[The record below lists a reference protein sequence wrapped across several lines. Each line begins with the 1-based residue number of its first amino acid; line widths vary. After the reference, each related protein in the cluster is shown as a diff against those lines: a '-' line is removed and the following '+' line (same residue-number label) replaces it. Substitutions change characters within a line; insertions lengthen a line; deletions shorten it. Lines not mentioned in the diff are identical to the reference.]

1 MHHFG
6 TGMMRFDVG
15 RMRRIPGISV
25 ATLASRNLGAPV
37 LSNTSWPGGD
47 AGLRCCRQIK
57 AFMKYL
63 APFAVLLLAGCVS
76 QPSVQSWLDPV
87 SMATITAQAQPT
99 VLARLQ
105 KRRTAEGRDYAQL
118 TAIEVNRMGERKLY
132 LVAVLWSNAQLTGKQ
147 WQSFEHAFEQIEVL
161 LDGQALAL
169 TRLPEDVSALGIGQ
183 TPLPLPIPGS
193 RQIYYPIDRPELRAM
208 VASNRIKVMAQG
220 WAEAPQPFGERENGR
235 RSLNDFLSQLPG
247 ESSSISP

>member
-1 MHHFG
+1 ML
-6 TGMMRFDVG
+6 
-15 RMRRIPGISV
+15 
-25 ATLASRNLGAPV
+25 ATV
-37 LSNTSWPGGD
+37 
-47 AGLRCCRQIK
+47 Q

-63 APFAVLLLAGCVS
+63 APFVMLLLTGCVT

-99 VLARLQ
+99 VLARVE

-147 WQSFEHAFEQIEVL
+147 WQSFEHSFQQIEVL
-161 LDGQALAL
+161 VDEQALTL

-193 RQIYYPIDRPELRAM
+193 RQIYYPIDRSELRAM
-208 VASNRIKVMAQG
+208 AASNRIKLTAQG
-220 WAEAPQPFGERENGR
+220 WAEAPQPFGEREDGR

-247 ESSSISP
+247 ESPNVSP